1 MCHCAPVLRIH
12 STRQNAFHGFCLG
25 MTVLQ
30 WFLRLA
36 AGRFAAMY
44 STSTMSCQCAL
55 ARRAGET
62 DEKLE
67 GDWSMVRG
75 NRYIAAGLAAGLAF
89 SALATPS
96 FAQRA
101 EGQMSGQREKAL
113 RDCGS
118 EAGKMSQST
127 WGVQQLHKHRS
138 CMMQRGEQE

>member
-1 MCHCAPVLRIH
+1 VPATRAAA
-12 STRQNAFHGFCLG
+12 STRQNAFHGFCLD

-36 AGRFAAMY
+36 AGRFAAM
-44 STSTMSCQCAL
+44 QCRELNDFLQRAL
-55 ARRAGET
+55 VPRAGGT
-62 DEKLE
+62 EKLE
-67 GDWSMVRG
+67 GDRSMVRG
-75 NRYIAAGLAAGLAF
+75 NRYIAAGLAAGLAV

-101 EGQMSGQREKAL
+101 EDNMSGQREKAL
-113 RDCGS
+113 RDCSS